1 MDKVIK
7 DAPFNGRTPE
17 QYWTDTAK
25 EKLLNRKIVA
35 LRYMSEKESE
45 EKYGW
50 YSRTIILTLDD
61 GRQLTVQSDDEGNN
75 AGVFVWISPNEYTT
89 HPQFPNQ
96 KFIKTEVIPV
106 I

>member
-25 EKLLNRKIVA
+25 ENLLNRKIVA

-45 EKYGW
+45 EQYGW

-61 GRQLTVQSDDEGNN
+61 GCQLTVQSDDEGNN

-89 HPQFPNQ
+89 HPQFPNE
-96 KFIKTEVIPV
+96 KFIKSKVIPV

>member
-17 QYWTDTAK
+17 QYWTDLAK

-61 GRQLTVQSDDEGNN
+61 GRQLTGCHSIIQP
-75 AGVFVWISPNEYTT
+75 SPLSMFSNSTSILPT
-89 HPQFPNQ
+89 
-96 KFIKTEVIPV
+96 KSS
-106 I
+106 